1 MASAGGPERG
11 KGGGGEGEW
20 GERLSLKVRGESSQC
35 LHQGDAE
42 REEYLK
48 VRTPIDFFSSFFSQ
62 KMKKYEESV
71 TWRMK
76 NTRPAPKIN
85 K

>member
-1 MASAGGPERG
+1 MGG
-11 KGGGGEGEW
+11 
-20 GERLSLKVRGESSQC
+20 RLSLKVRGESSQC

-48 VRTPIDFFSSFFSQ
+48 VRTPIDFFSSLFAKRREKSE
-62 KMKKYEESV
+62 KSV